1 MVGTGFEKGVYMYI
15 YMSSSCFSFVLI
27 FPQFFKMSIL
37 YLIAILSRQ
46 YFSLIDLAMGG

>member
-1 MVGTGFEKGVYMYI
+1 
-15 YMSSSCFSFVLI
+15 MSSSYFSFVLI